1 MNKVIV
7 PTDRV
12 EEEFT
17 QYLDLGDNERIIF
30 SGKFGSGKTT
40 FLNSYFDA
48 RYEKYLTIKLY
59 PVHYSVSLNEDIFEF
74 IKFDIIF
81 QLLAQN
87 IIQEG
92 AKFSNGELAM
102 KFIAKRLYP
111 SLAKFIRFIP
121 VIGKDISGIL
131 ETIKEIIKEAEEFKK
146 KENKNEYTE
155 ATAFLNA
162 IEEQIGSP
170 YERNRITE
178 LINNFLDYAKKQRKK
193 TVLLIDDFDRI
204 DPEHTFRL
212 LNVFASQCD
221 NDFNGGKKFLF
232 DHIVIV
238 CDIDNIRNI
247 YHHKYGMNTDFTGYI
262 DKFYSKQIFNF
273 DIRSEFVDRLLKFL
287 SPLINKYNKDSNYSF
302 ETTFIKIICLELIKL
317 GEINLRHAHNIG
329 IIRPLSNSYTIN
341 DVTISP
347 SMSGIMLLNILAAL
361 FDEQGLNTLIEKYN
375 ALNIMYV
382 TSGDYM
388 NLANSLLEVCIKDSP
403 NKDSKR
409 GEYVIQDYKY
419 TYSMDAGDNVW
430 IEKVSMLTGNE
441 VQSFPLWQIMKC
453 ANDVRRRYMATGVV
467 R

>member
-1 MNKVIV
+1 
-7 PTDRV
+7 
-12 EEEFT
+12 
-17 QYLDLGDNERIIF
+17 
-30 SGKFGSGKTT
+30 
-40 FLNSYFDA
+40 
-48 RYEKYLTIKLY
+48 
-59 PVHYSVSLNEDIFEF
+59 
-74 IKFDIIF
+74 
-81 QLLAQN
+81 
-87 IIQEG
+87 
-92 AKFSNGELAM
+92 M

-111 SLAKFIRFIP
+111 SLAKFIKFIP

-131 ETIKEIIKEAEEFKK
+131 ETIKEIIKEAKEFKEE
-146 KENKNEYTE
+146 ENKNEYTE

-375 ALNIMYV
+375 VLNIMYV
-382 TSGDYM
+382 ASGDYI

>member
-1 MNKVIV
+1 MIMDKVTV
-7 PTDRV
+7 PTDRI
-12 EEEFT
+12 EKEFT
-17 QYLDLGDNERIIF
+17 RYLDLGDNERIIF

-40 FLNSYFDA
+40 FLNSYFDGKN
-48 RYEKYLTIKLY
+48 EYLTIKLY
-59 PVHYSVSLNEDIFEF
+59 PVHYSVSPNEDIFEF

-111 SLAKFIRFIP
+111 SLAKFIKFIP

-131 ETIKEIIKEAEEFKK
+131 ETIKEIIKEAKEFKEE
-146 KENKNEYTE
+146 ENNNEYTE

-162 IEEQIGSP
+162 IEKQIGSP

-221 NDFNGGKKFLF
+221 NEFNGGKKFFF
-232 DHIVIV
+232 DHVIIV
-238 CDIDNIRNI
+238 CDIDNVRNI
-247 YHHKYGMNTDFTGYI
+247 YYHKYGTNTDFTGYI

-273 DIRSEFVDRLLKFL
+273 DIRAEFVKRLSKFL
-287 SPLINKYNKDSNYSF
+287 IPLINKYIQDPYYNL
-302 ETTFIKIICLELIKL
+302 ETTCIKTICLELIKL

-329 IIRPLSNSYTIN
+329 IIRPLMNSYTIN

-388 NLANSLLEVCIKDSP
+388 KLACSFLEVCIEGSTSKDT
-403 NKDSKR
+403 N
-409 GEYVIQDYKY
+409 GVYVIQDYKY
-419 TYSMDAGDNVW
+419 TYSIDAGDNIR

-441 VQSFPLWQIMKC
+441 VQLFPLWQIMKC